1 MKKVLKV
8 FASALLCTAVCA
20 APAAVPT
27 SAKAA
32 TTGGPELLRSWTF
45 DSSADSPYT
54 LHGGEE
60 AVGADG
66 SRAIRLRNTGSTADN
81 YIDLGELDLGADSFS
96 ITLDFK
102 IPVEQVLKGAYG
114 CILGSQN
121 WSSYTNPGF
130 MIATGSESN
139 DFFGLY
145 TSISSQ
151 VNATGAK
158 TTYRIR
164 NMPNTDGEWHS
175 LAIVYNRSGKVQYWL
190 DNYHYTVRD
199 MDISAMNG
207 QPLGVAKL
215 IAGADA
221 ALKYPVIDT
230 TLDNIKIYRGRLSKA
245 QIAADALPLVI
256 GREITILENIYDL
269 RKSTGSLTPA
279 RAEACEAALRKARA
293 DAAAAS
299 SAAELEQIVADLRAA
314 QDAVDVTEQPNMK
327 FVVFSD
333 CHVDGGSGAGY
344 PEVDIAKGFFA
355 RMLVAIKDKYGDADA
370 VVIPGDFTKNGKEYD
385 FDQFVSL
392 YTAYN
397 PGIDNV
403 MITLGN
409 HEMFNIKTW
418 DLIRDK
424 YMQTVN
430 HPELGFVKPDEVYY
444 DRWVNGYHFINLS
457 IDQGS
462 GQFDANGFEARE
474 KNFAVIGQTQLD
486 WLEEKLAEN
495 AQPGKPIFVSL
506 HQPMKGTSPLSD
518 RYSMGEQD
526 AQVKAILKKYPQ
538 VVFMSGHLHDGL
550 LGAPAI
556 TQNEWGVQYDIP
568 SSWENCLSNQDASF
582 VTCMKVFDDRTE
594 IEVLNYEEK
603 RIMHGKTQVVWH
615 DSLNTQAGGK
625 VIEGITVATSDGAI
639 AELTDGETTLIRR
652 EGGLSLDAR
661 EAQSLVVTLPDVQQV
676 SALRVYAKG
685 VTAYDVEYSL
695 DGITWKAPLNS
706 RGSWDAQ
713 AGWKTA
719 TFQPTTAKYV
729 RLIPVAASVEDGK
742 FVTSFAE
749 VIALN

>member
-1 MKKVLKV
+1 MKKILKV
-8 FASALLCTAVCA
+8 VASALLCTAVCA
-20 APAAVPT
+20 APMAVPST
-27 SAKAA
+27 AKAA
-32 TTGGPELLRSWTF
+32 ASGPELLRSWTF
-45 DSSADSPYT
+45 DSASDSPYT

-60 AVGADG
+60 AIGADG
-66 SRAIRLRNTGSTADN
+66 SRAIRLRNTGSTAEN
-81 YIDLGELDLGADSFS
+81 YIDLGDLDLGADSFS

-102 IPVEQVLKGAYG
+102 IPVAQVLRGAYC

-121 WSSYTNPGF
+121 WSAYTNAGF
-130 MIATGSESN
+130 MIATGAEGN

-151 VNATGAK
+151 TNASGAK

-190 DNYHYTVRD
+190 DNYHYAVRD

-207 QPLGVAKL
+207 QPLGVTKL
-215 IAGADA
+215 IAGADS

-230 TLDNIKIYRGRLSKA
+230 TLDNIKIYNGRIGKS

-256 GREITILENIYDL
+256 GREISILENIYAV

-279 RAEACEAALRKARA
+279 RAEACEAAIAKAYT
-293 DAAAAS
+293 DAAAATS
-299 SAAELEQIVADLRAA
+299 VAELEQIVTDLRAA
-314 QDAVDVTEQPNMK
+314 QDAVDVTEEPNMK
-327 FVVFSD
+327 FLVFSD
-333 CHVDGGSGAGY
+333 CHVDGGSGVGY
-344 PEVDIAKGFFA
+344 PEVDIARGFFG
-355 RMLVAIKDKYGDADA
+355 RMLVAIKEKYGDADA
-370 VVIPGDFTKNGKEYD
+370 IVIPGDFTKNGKEYD
-385 FDQFVSL
+385 FDQFVSM
-392 YTAYN
+392 YTTYN

-403 MITLGN
+403 MISLGN

-418 DLIRDK
+418 ELIRAK

-444 DRWVNGYHFINLS
+444 DHWVNGYHFINLS
-457 IDQGS
+457 IDSGS
-462 GQFDANGFEARE
+462 GEFDANGFETRE
-474 KNFAVIGQTQLD
+474 KNFAVIGQAQLD
-486 WLEEKLAEN
+486 WLEETIAED

-518 RYSMGEQD
+518 RYSMGAQD
-526 AQVKAILKKYPQ
+526 AQVKEILKKYPQ

-550 LGAPAI
+550 LGAEAI

-568 SSWENCLSNQDASF
+568 SSWENCLSNQDASY
-582 VTCMKVFDDRTE
+582 VTCFKVYDNRTE
-594 IEVLNYEEK
+594 VEVLNYEEK
-603 RIMHGKTQVVWH
+603 RIMHGKTQVIWH
-615 DSLNTQAGGK
+615 DSLNTKAGGK
-625 VIEGITVATSDGAI
+625 VIEGISVAATDGAV
-639 AELTDGETTLIRR
+639 ADLTDGALTLVRR
-652 EGGLSLDAR
+652 EGGLSLAAR
-661 EAQSLVVTLPDVQQV
+661 EAQSLTVTLPETQQI

-695 DGITWKAPLNS
+695 DGTTWKAPLNS
-706 RGSWDAQ
+706 RGNWDAQ
-713 AGWKTA
+713 EGWKTA
-719 TFQPTTAKYV
+719 TFQPVTAKYV
-729 RLIPVAASVEDGK
+729 RLIPVIAAVEDDK